1 MHFDKIWRGAML
13 VAGCL
18 TAASAAAGEPY
29 LLDAATLDRVTA
41 GTQEDA
47 RNLADFDFVR
57 QTGSGRTISG
67 TGSLALANPG
77 RNYNLLLG
85 DGAQSHLR
93 SLVNINAVDANI
105 TVLLN
110 LNINVESTVGTLTQN
125 NLSVRAA
132 ERTPA
137 GP

>member
-1 MHFDKIWRGAML
+1 MHSAKTSRGAIL
-13 VAGCL
+13 VAGWLL
-18 TAASAAAGEPY
+18 TASAAAGEPY

-47 RNLADFDFVR
+47 RALADFDFVR
-57 QTGSGRTISG
+57 QTGSGRTVSG
-67 TGSLALANPG
+67 NGSVALANPG

-132 ERTPA
+132 DP
-137 GP
+137 GPQAP